1 MNLALVIVAMAVLFR
16 RRNSVLDMWL
26 LIALSGSLIQMLL
39 NLASHSR
46 FTVGFYFEYV
56 LLTFSTLIV
65 MLALIANSNRLYARL
80 ALSTALRNQERDTRL
95 MSMDAVAA
103 AISHEV
109 GQPISASNLNV
120 SAALSWLTRRPPE
133 C

>member
-1 MNLALVIVAMAVLFR
+1 MNIVGVFAAIVLAAAVTMLATVGHDLLRRFFLSRHDAIVSHVDIVGTMNLALVIVAMAVLFR

-46 FTVGFYFEYV
+46 FTVGFY
-56 LLTFSTLIV
+56 
-65 MLALIANSNRLYARL
+65 
-80 ALSTALRNQERDTRL
+80 LST
-95 MSMDAVAA
+95 S
-103 AISHEV
+103 
-109 GQPISASNLNV
+109 
-120 SAALSWLTRRPPE
+120 